1 MATAQRGVIFRLS
14 GLDKIQG
21 AVAALERSYKLRV
34 AEALV
39 DEAQKVLED
48 AQDNYVPVEDGD
60 LRDSGKV
67 ARPVI
72 TPDNITVDISFGTT
86 ADTAAKAVAIHEHPS
101 PSTPPSWRNVRNE
114 RGQFRRVRF
123 SPEGTGPKY
132 LEKPLRAAS
141 TNLLGDVGQRV
152 RL

>member
-21 AVAALERSYKLRV
+21 AVAALERSYRLRV
-34 AEALV
+34 AEALTE
-39 DEAQKVLED
+39 EAEKVLKD
-48 AQDNYVPVEDGD
+48 AQDNYVPIDEGD
-60 LRDSGKV
+60 LVASGKV
-67 ARPVI
+67 SKPDI
-72 TPDNITVDISFGTT
+72 TANNITVDISFGTT
-86 ADTAAKAVAIHEHPS
+86 PDTAARAVAIHEHPS
-101 PSTPPSWRNVRNE
+101 PSSPPSWRNVRNE
-114 RGQFRRVRF
+114 KGQFRKVRF

-141 TNLLGDVGQRV
+141 GVILGHVGSKV